1 MNELLKTL
9 CSIHAPS
16 GDEQAMTEYLLN
28 YIQANKK
35 SWKVSPEVYHGTDFQ
50 HCIILVFGTPRTAVF
65 AHIDNIGFTVRYGKQ
80 LVKIGG
86 PHVSTGILL
95 TGKDSKGSIECMLNA
110 DDEEQLT
117 YDFEREIDRGTT
129 LNFKSHYRA
138 DATAVE
144 SCYLDNRLGVYVS
157 LKLCETLEHGIIIFS
172 CWEEHHGGSV
182 PFLAKFIYD
191 RYQLKQALIC
201 DITWITEGVEHGKGV
216 VVSMRDSGIPRQV
229 FVRKIIQYLE
239 EGNIPFQLE
248 VEKSGGSDGSELQR
262 QPYPIDW
269 CFIGAG
275 EDFVHTPHER
285 VFLIDI
291 EAMIQAYSLLM
302 KKL

>member
-16 GDEQAMTEYLLN
+16 GDEVSMTEYLLN
-28 YIQANKK
+28 YIQATKK
-35 SWKVSPEVYHGTDFQ
+35 SWKSSPEIFHGPDFQ
-50 HCIILVFGTPRTAVF
+50 HCIVLVFGEPRTAVF
-65 AHIDNIGFTVRYGKQ
+65 THIDNIGFTVRYGKQ

-86 PHVSTGILL
+86 PHVETGYVL
-95 TGKDSKGSIECMLNA
+95 TGVDSKGSIECVLNA
-110 DDEEQLT
+110 DDEEHLT
-117 YDFEREIDRGTT
+117 YDFHREIDRGTT
-129 LNFKSHYRA
+129 LSFKSLYQE
-138 DATAVE
+138 DEKAVQ

-191 RYQLKQALIC
+191 RYRIRQALIC

-229 FVRKIIQYLE
+229 FVRKIIQLLTQ
-239 EGNIPFQLE
+239 GNIPFQLE

-269 CFIGAG
+269 VFIGAG
-275 EDFVHTPHER
+275 EDFVHTPQER
-285 VFLIDI
+285 VFISDIDS
-291 EAMIQAYSLLM
+291 MLKSYSWLM